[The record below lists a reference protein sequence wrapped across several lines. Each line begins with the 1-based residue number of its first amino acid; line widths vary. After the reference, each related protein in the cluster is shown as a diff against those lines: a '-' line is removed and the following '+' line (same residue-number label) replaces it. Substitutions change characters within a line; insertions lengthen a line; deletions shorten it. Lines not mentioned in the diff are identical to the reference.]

1 MSTRQRCWVESM
13 KKTHS
18 SDCKRL
24 IFFSRDLTIGGM
36 EKALVCLLNA
46 LSKQNH
52 QITLVL
58 EKKDG
63 VLLEQLDKNISVKE
77 YSLSQ
82 CSFIP
87 LRKLINLFH
96 RVFWGIFHYH
106 RYDFSCNYATYS
118 VIGSKLALIASKNSA
133 LYVHSNY
140 PAMYQGAQAAVTQF
154 FNTICIDSFQHIIFV
169 SNEGMEATRNY
180 FPSLS
185 SRFTV
190 INNLVDY
197 SLILREAEKECNVFG
212 SENVNFLFVGRLDD
226 SSKNFDLLID
236 SFKAAY
242 KQSGNIRLVIVGDG
256 PDRLKIQNRISREQ
270 IKGIHLLGETP
281 NPYPFIKKCD
291 CMILTSKYEGY
302 PVVYTEALV
311 FNKPF
316 ITTVPVSDDFIDVR
330 NHFVIC
336 RPDHCEIADE
346 MLKTQKSK
354 LDYQIDF
361 EIANTSRIEQIEKLF

>member
-1 MSTRQRCWVESM
+1 ME
-13 KKTHS
+13 KTHR

-24 IFFSRDLTIGGM
+24 IFFSRDLAIGGM
-36 EKALVCLLNA
+36 EKALVCLLNILA
-46 LSKQNH
+46 KRNH

-63 VLLEQLDKNISVKE
+63 VLLEQLDKRISVKE
-77 YSLSQ
+77 YSLSC
-82 CSFIP
+82 CSFAP
-87 LRKLINLFH
+87 ARKLINLCH

-118 VIGSKLALIASKNSA
+118 VIGSKLALIASKNST

-140 PAMYQGAQAAVTQF
+140 PAMYQGAQAEVTHF
-154 FNTICIDSFQHIIFV
+154 FNTICIDSFQHVIFV
-169 SNEGMEATRNY
+169 SKESMEATQEY
-180 FPSLS
+180 FPALS

-197 SLILREAEKECNVFG
+197 SLILRKAEEECPVFDP
-212 SENVNFLFVGRLDD
+212 ERINFLFVGRLDD

-242 KQSGNIRLVIVGDG
+242 QQSCNINLIIVGDG
-256 PDRLKIQNRISREQ
+256 PDRSKIQDRISAEHL
-270 IKGIHLLGETP
+270 KGIHLLGETP

-302 PVVYTEALV
+302 PVVYTEAFVL
-311 FNKPF
+311 NKPF

-330 NHFVIC
+330 KHFVIC
-336 RPDHCEIADE
+336 RPDHHEIARE
-346 MLKTQKSK
+346 MLKIKKST

-361 EIANTSRIEQIEKLF
+361 EIANASRIDQIEKLL